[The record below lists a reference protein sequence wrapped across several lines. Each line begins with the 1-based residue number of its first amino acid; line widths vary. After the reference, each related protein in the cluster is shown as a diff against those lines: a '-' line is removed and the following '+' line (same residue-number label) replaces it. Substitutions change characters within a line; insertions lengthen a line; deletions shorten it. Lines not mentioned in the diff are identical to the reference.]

1 MAKDVYRY
9 SSAESESGGSST
21 TECNVA
27 ATAVQPSSRHCHLR
41 CRHLATAVQPS
52 SRCRHLPPIAPL
64 VLLLLLL
71 PAALVAAP
79 PPPLSLPITVDGLTH
94 TLRFT
99 DADAPAIAVAAFCTA
114 HGMTT
119 DDCTRLKGAAHAEW
133 LAHFN
138 ISSVRDQYE
147 QYPYP
152 PRDPSKEIPGELT
165 RQSMPGMLSEINHW
179 IFGGRLDLS
188 RGTRLA
194 FRALVVGCGTGD
206 QAVMLAQH
214 LALSHVRDWTLV
226 CLDLSAVSLEVA
238 RARLERHGLM
248 GESRPVT
255 GGGGTSTGSD
265 TGGRVH
271 IVRGSLLDE
280 DLSAY
285 GPFHYVAA
293 VGVLHHLD
301 VPGNGL
307 RALRRWL
314 HPAGGMGIMVYG
326 QYGRRGVYQ
335 MQESMRI
342 LKASAVA
349 RAAAAARARGDA
361 ADSSGGGGGATVAG
375 AGAAEIAPP
384 QLLRQLLA
392 DLPST
397 HPLHGLYTYRENV
410 GRHWN
415 DVELYD
421 LFLHSTDQA
430 YTVNKI
436 AAFARDADL
445 ALVDL
450 VPRAVY
456 DPLSHVAGLR
466 NLRREPGGGEVVGGE
481 GRLGLR
487 RHVDSLGWL
496 ERRSFAE
503 LVASDINMHTFFLV
517 LPTSTTP
524 KTREGDRGRHHSRDR
539 DRDLLVGQCAAG
551 VPGCAA
557 AKADLSPCDVSV
569 VSSEVVVERDVDAGS
584 VPSFLFGFTAA
595 QAVAALAGSRE
606 QRVINVNADRLMTQ
620 GTSEPVLTNSIV
632 LPRGAIDF
640 VKHVDGVRTVDDMYT
655 LWLRERETARV
666 VVGGNHWARFL
677 KLARGTLEGLIS
689 AHIAVVALPPASLV
703 SIVSARTATQPC

>member
-9 SSAESESGGSST
+9 SSAAT
-21 TECNVA
+21 TECIVA
-27 ATAVQPSSRHCHLR
+27 ATSVQFSSRHLIRR
-41 CRHLATAVQPS
+41 CR
-52 SRCRHLPPIAPL
+52 RLPPLAPL

-79 PPPLSLPITVDGLTH
+79 HPPLSLPITVDGLTH

-99 DADAPAIAVAAFCTA
+99 DADAPATAVGAFCTA

-119 DDCTRLKGAAHAEW
+119 DDCTRLKGAANAEW

-165 RQSMPGMLSEINHW
+165 RQGMPGMLSEINHW

-226 CLDLSAVSLEVA
+226 CLDLSAVSLTVA

-255 GGGGTSTGSD
+255 GGGTSTGFD
-265 TGGRVH
+265 AGGRVH

-335 MQESMRI
+335 MQEAMRI

-361 ADSSGGGGGATVAG
+361 ADSGGGGGGDGGHFDTVAG
-375 AGAAEIAPP
+375 GAAAEIAPP

-456 DPLSHVAGLR
+456 DPLSHVTGLR

-524 KTREGDRGRHHSRDR
+524 KTREGNRGRHHGR
-539 DRDLLVGQCAAG
+539 DRDLRVGQCVAG
-551 VPGCAA
+551 APGCAA

-606 QRVINVNADRLMTQ
+606 QRVINVNADRLMDH
-620 GTSEPVLTNSIV
+620 GEKKPVLTNNIV

-640 VKHVDGVRTVDDMYT
+640 VKHVDGFRTVDDIFT

-666 VVGGNHWARFL
+666 VVGGNHWAQFL
-677 KLARGTLEGLIS
+677 NLARGTLEGLIS